1 MYGSV
6 CTTDNRP
13 ARVNRMTDGGEDYD
27 QLIVAVAQTRDR
39 DAFSRLF
46 QHFAPRLKAWLIKG
60 GAADA
65 AAEEFAQ
72 EAMLTVWRKAELF
85 DSRMARASTWIFTI
99 ARNRRLDALRKDSR
113 VPPMDLALPVVDP
126 DRPDSLLEGRQD
138 ATRIR
143 EAMAA
148 LTPEQAQVL
157 HLAFFLDQPHSAIA
171 ERLCLPLGT
180 VKSRI
185 RKAMLKLRVMLEQE
199 GGR

>member
-1 MYGSV
+1 MI
-6 CTTDNRP
+6 
-13 ARVNRMTDGGEDYD
+13 DGGEDYD

-39 DAFSRLF
+39 DAFARLF

-60 GAADA
+60 GAVDA
-65 AAEEFAQ
+65 VAEEFAQ

-85 DSRMARASTWIFTI
+85 DSRMAHASTWIFTI
-99 ARNRRLDALRKDSR
+99 ARNRRLDALRKDTR
-113 VPPMDLALPVVDP
+113 IPPLDLMPPSVDP

-138 ATRIR
+138 AVRIR
-143 EAMAA
+143 EAMAG
-148 LTPEQAQVL
+148 LTAEQAQVL

-171 ERLCLPLGT
+171 ERLHLPLGT

-185 RKAMLKLRVMLEQE
+185 RKAMLKLRATLEQE

>member
-1 MYGSV
+1 MHGPVSISGP
-6 CTTDNRP
+6 RP
-13 ARVNRMTDGGEDYD
+13 ARTARVTEGAEDYD

-39 DAFSRLF
+39 DAFARLF
-46 QHFAPRLKAWLIKG
+46 LHFAPRLKAWLIKG

-72 EAMLTVWRKAELF
+72 DALLTVWRKADLF
-85 DSRMARASTWIFTI
+85 DARVARASTWIFTI
-99 ARNRRLDALRKDSR
+99 ARNRRLDALRRDAR
-113 VPPMDLALPVVDP
+113 VPPIDLVPTPLDP
-126 DRPDSLLEGRQD
+126 ERPDALLEERQD
-138 ATRIR
+138 AARIR
-143 EAMAA
+143 EAMAT

-157 HLAFFLDQPHSAIA
+157 HLSFFLDQPHSAIA

-185 RKAMLKLRVMLEQE
+185 RKAMLKLRVTLEQD

>member
-6 CTTDNRP
+6 STTDIRP
-13 ARVNRMTDGGEDYD
+13 ARVSRVIDGGEDYD
-27 QLIVAVAQTRDR
+27 QMIVAVAQTRDR
-39 DAFSRLF
+39 DAFARLF

-85 DSRMARASTWIFTI
+85 DSRMAHASTWIFTI
-99 ARNRRLDALRKDSR
+99 ARNRRLDALRRDAR
-113 VPPMDLALPVVDP
+113 VPPMELAPPTIDP
-126 DRPDSLLEGRQD
+126 DRPDALLEGRQD
-138 ATRIR
+138 AIRIR

-185 RKAMLKLRVMLEQE
+185 RKAMLKLRVTLEQE

>member
-113 VPPMDLALPVVDP
+113 VPPMELALPVIDP

>member
-6 CTTDNRP
+6 TTSGFRP
-13 ARVNRMTDGGEDYD
+13 VRAVRVTDGVEDYD

-39 DAFSRLF
+39 DAFARLF
-46 QHFAPRLKAWLIKG
+46 QHFAPRLKAWLIKS

-85 DSRMARASTWIFTI
+85 DSRMAHASTWIFTI
-99 ARNRRLDALRKDSR
+99 ARNRRLDSLRKDAR
-113 VPPMDLALPVVDP
+113 VPPVELMPPDVDP
-126 DRPDSLLEGRQD
+126 DRPDALLESRQD
-138 ATRIR
+138 AVRIR

-185 RKAMLKLRVMLEQE
+185 RKAMLKLRVMLEQG